1 MAAPITAAGQLGFL
15 TDTSSLSSVARLPP
29 KQTIYNQNT
38 TPVLTRRQPIQSGGQ
53 LNLQH
58 QQIVQK
64 LPNILLSKP
73 MIGGQQHNRTSSLNN
88 IPYRTTQNHGVVGT
102 QTAHK
107 PHTLVRTV
115 NSVKAMNGF
124 GSPQIHGSCMSNTS
138 EEFAECSPVQETI
151 IQTRFEVTPNVSPG
165 WLRQIIDGDIV
176 YVRYVYSF
184 D

>member
-15 TDTSSLSSVARLPP
+15 TDTSSLSSVAKIPP

-53 LNLQH
+53 LNQQH

-64 LPNILLSKP
+64 LPNVLLSKP
-73 MIGGQQHNRTSSLNN
+73 MIGGQQHNRTSSLNT
-88 IPYRTTQNHGVVGT
+88 ISYRTTQNHGVNH
-102 QTAHK
+102 QTALK
-107 PHTLVRTV
+107 PHTFVRAI

-124 GSPQIHGSCMSNTS
+124 GSPQTHGLSMSNS
-138 EEFAECSPVQETI
+138 GEEFSECSPVQETI
-151 IQTRFEVTPNVSPG
+151 IQKRFEVTPNVSPG

-176 YVRYVYSF
+176 YVRYV
-184 D
+184 